1 MISRVGFFQV
11 IRGILY
17 FFGIPAILLLASG
30 DIQWWQAWVYIGFSY
45 LAVIIS
51 RILVARKNPDLL
63 AERAESS
70 KKQGTKPWDK
80 LLLPLSAL
88 WIPILYFITA
98 GLDRRWQWSPVIP
111 LWITLTALIIGL
123 AGFAFSTWAMV
134 ENKFFSAVVRIQQD
148 RGHKV
153 VESGPYRLVR
163 HPGYAGGLL
172 AALMFP
178 LITNS
183 LWAFIPVSLN
193 IVVLI
198 MRTDLEDKTLV
209 AELPG
214 YREYTEKTRYRLLPG
229 VW

>member
-1 MISRVGFFQV
+1 MISKFGFFQA

-17 FFGIPAILLLASG
+17 FFGIPAILMLASG
-30 DIQWWQAWVYIGFSY
+30 DLQWWQAWVYIGISY
-45 LAVIIS
+45 LAVILS
-51 RILVARKNPDLL
+51 RVLVARKNPDLL

-70 KKQGTKPWDK
+70 KKQDTKPWDK
-80 LLLPLSAL
+80 LLSPLSAL
-88 WIPILYFITA
+88 WIPILYYIIA

-111 LWITLTALIIGL
+111 LWITLVALIIGL
-123 AGFAFSTWAMV
+123 ARFAFSTWAMV

-172 AALMFP
+172 AVLMFP

-183 LWAFIPVSLN
+183 LWAFIPVCLN
-193 IVVLI
+193 TITLI